1 MKKGP
6 EAAGLLSYLSYAWV
20 RPFIDLAWQRPLEE
34 SDAHSL
40 VPDSQDAFQLH
51 DEFMRVWKELEGTKS
66 FWSFIQNR
74 TTETILSIWWRTMA
88 AQLVFC
94 AMETACRIA
103 APVLLY
109 YLLQYLLN
117 PSLQPQYIGWLY
129 AIGIGLTAFCMLIHH
144 VLYFLGFRMG
154 ILQVIFQAYAYHT
167 HDSLSH
173 LSPHLAAPSDVR
185 HSQQAPSAQLCLRVS
200 HIGWTDRQP
209 CLQ

>member
-6 EAAGLLSYLSYAWV
+6 EAAGLISSLSYAWV

-51 DEFMRVWKELEGTKS
+51 DEFMRVWKELEGKKS
-66 FWSFIQNR
+66 FWSFMQNR
-74 TTETILSIWWRTMA
+74 TTETILTIWWHTMA

-109 YLLQYLLN
+109 YLLQFLLN
-117 PSLQPQYIGWLY
+117 PSMQPQYIGWLY
-129 AIGIGLTAFCMLIHH
+129 ACGIGLTAFCMLIHH

-154 ILQVIFQAYAYHT
+154 ILQVSHMHLIGTTHSHT
-167 HDSLSH
+167 
-173 LSPHLAAPSDVR
+173 SPH
-185 HSQQAPSAQLCLRVS
+185 
-200 HIGWTDRQP
+200 T
-209 CLQ
+209 